1 MSGKIFVT
9 PLTSGV
15 DACGGMGWNRGG
27 FETEARKSMIHRHL
41 NHEELSLAAIDDVI
55 SRGQRKDW
63 EDLRLAILDNPALL
77 EKIQRVCR
85 ARIAD
90 PRAQRHHFWMH
101 YAEEHLAA

>member
-1 MSGKIFVT
+1 
-9 PLTSGV
+9 
-15 DACGGMGWNRGG
+15 
-27 FETEARKSMIHRHL
+27 MIHRHL

-55 SRGQRKDW
+55 SRGKRKDW

-77 EKIQRVCR
+77 EKIQQVCR